1 MSTLS
6 EYCLPYVACGG
17 KFIPYKS
24 GKIDEEVTKAQKAV
38 KILGGKIS
46 ETVKFQLVDTDMERS
61 FVVVEKEK
69 NTPKKYPR
77 KAGMPAKEPL
87 E

>member
-1 MSTLS
+1 
-6 EYCLPYVACGG
+6 
-17 KFIPYKS
+17 
-24 GKIDEEVTKAQKAV
+24 
-38 KILGGKIS
+38 
-46 ETVKFQLVDTDMERS
+46 LVDTDMERS